1 MKILPFRGYRYNTQ
15 KISCLDDVIS
25 LPYDQFKNG
34 WDKRFHGRHPYNIS
48 HIIMNPESPE
58 DTRINNRYT
67 RSRKLLNSWI
77 NEDIFIRDDQP
88 CLYPYYQEYR
98 TLSGEYVTR
107 KGIVALGEI
116 SDYSQEIVFPHEQT
130 LTKPKED
137 RLKLLRST
145 LLDSGL
151 IFMLYSDPIGRVEEK
166 IDQLVVESASWSA
179 KSNDSIKNKIW
190 KISDSSSIASIQ
202 KLLQEKSVIIA
213 DGHHRYEVAREFK
226 KESSKK
232 VKHDIRWNSYS
243 YKLINLIR
251 MESPALT
258 IRPIHRILFNLEEFD
273 GGTFLN
279 NLKKFFIIKPIKL
292 NLTKKK
298 ESINNLLLL
307 LKKEQGKGS
316 NTFGVFI
323 PSLNLI
329 AILSLNPSSMN
340 LVKWP
345 SNKSLLWR
353 KLDVSILQVIILN
366 YLLGI
371 GENELAKG
379 NKVEYV
385 SNSLEA
391 FDKVKDLK
399 GQCLFW
405 LNPTPIGEVKAVVHS
420 QDLLPQK
427 STHFHPKLMEGLIF
441 AKHL

>member
-15 KISCLDDVIS
+15 KISSLDDVIS

-34 WDKRFHGRHPYNIS
+34 WDERFHGRHPFNIA
-48 HIIMNPESPE
+48 HIIMNPVSPE

-67 RSRKLLNSWI
+67 RSRKLLNSWM
-77 NEDIFIRDDQP
+77 NTDIFIRDDQP
-88 CLYPYYQEYR
+88 CLYAYYQEYR

-107 KGIVALGEI
+107 KGVVALGEVT
-116 SDYSQEIVFPHEQT
+116 DYSQEIVFPHEQT

-137 RLKLLRST
+137 RLNQLRST

-151 IFMLYSDPIGRVEEK
+151 IFMLYSDPVGEIEEV
-166 IDQLVVESASWSA
+166 IDQLVAESASWSA
-179 KSNDSIKNKIW
+179 KSDDSTKNQIW
-190 KISDSSSIASIQ
+190 RISDSNSIVSIQ
-202 KLLQEKSVIIA
+202 KLLQDKSVIIA

-232 VKHDIRWNSYS
+232 GTHDIRWNSYS

-258 IRPIHRILFNLEEFD
+258 IRPIHRLLFNLGEFD
-273 GGTFLN
+273 GKSFLN
-279 NLKKFFIIKPIKL
+279 KLKTFFIIKPIKL
-292 NLTKKK
+292 NLSKKK

-307 LKKEQGKGS
+307 LKKEQEKGS

-329 AILSLNPSSMN
+329 AILSLIPSSMN

-379 NKVEYV
+379 NKVEYL

-391 FDKVKDLK
+391 FDKINDLK

-405 LNPTPIGEVKAVVHS
+405 LNATPIEEVKAVVHS
-420 QDLLPQK
+420 KDLLPQK